1 MQGPILSQ
9 FLHLCMVQNKVP
21 KLLIQGLRKMNVL
34 GCCVLTV
41 YLHTKTFMCYV
52 SKHLRIT
59 GINWICI
66 LVNVRISVIICN
78 YMYQDVKSPHL
89 SNPHQIIH
97 PCTTPCTTHAPTHAQ
112 PSLLINQIHNPTPPN
127 LYPSALHDTAAI
139 LKSDISK
146 DTNIE
151 YSQLKVYER
160 GGSIRP
166 KVSA

>member
-52 SKHLRIT
+52 SKHL
-59 GINWICI
+59 
-66 LVNVRISVIICN
+66 
-78 YMYQDVKSPHL
+78 L
-89 SNPHQIIH
+89 SNTHHIIH